1 VLPLAV
7 LALGCVGRDQDQS
20 DHAAR
25 NGGQQSANALP
36 VNVLLRVLGP
46 SQRLRMIRRRCVH
59 PKRKVDGRAAG

>member
-25 NGGQQSANALP
+25 NGGQQECQRCSRQMSALGHKRAFAL
-36 VNVLLRVLGP
+36 
-46 SQRLRMIRRRCVH
+46 Q
-59 PKRKVDGRAAG
+59 